1 MKKFILIP
9 HEKYVRLFS
18 PSEERSEP
26 SERLERSEPANAK
39 KENKLSD
46 QDILSLLPEKLGDRG
61 KQFLHFLKTEPSID
75 WDEKGRVII
84 DGNILN
90 FSHITDFLKDT
101 LQPGKPIEP
110 VEHLESWYAKL
121 SNSVPLSLVHAQR
134 RPYVIKGRDL
144 EKKGF
149 GNRAE
154 INSRDHPSQEPLEEP
169 LEEPLREPLREP
181 LVKALVEPL
190 VKPLREPLDEPPVK
204 ALVEPV
210 QASRE
215 ENLSPIIIPPGIPDK
230 SPKKVYLKRKWQ
242 TLSI

>member
-9 HEKYVRLFS
+9 HEKY
-18 PSEERSEP
+18 
-26 SERLERSEPANAK
+26 
-39 KENKLSD
+39 
-46 QDILSLLPEKLGDRG
+46 DRG

-101 LQPGKPIEP
+101 LQPGKPI
-110 VEHLESWYAKL
+110 EHLESWYAKL

-169 LEEPLREPLREP
+169 LQEPLE
-181 LVKALVEPL
+181 EPL
-190 VKPLREPLDEPPVK
+190 VKPLREPLVKPLDKPLVKPLDEPLVK

>member
-1 MKKFILIP
+1 MKKLILIP
-9 HEKYVRLFS
+9 NEKYARLFS
-18 PSEERSEP
+18 PSV
-26 SERLERSEPANAK
+26 ERLERLERLEPMGTK

-46 QDILSLLPEKLGDRG
+46 QDILSLLPEKLREKG

-101 LQPGKPIEP
+101 LQPGKP

-121 SNSVPLSLVHAQR
+121 SDSVPLSLVHAQR

-144 EKKGF
+144 KGF
-149 GNRAE
+149 GNQDRAE
-154 INSRDHPSQEPLEEP
+154 INSSDHPSQEPEEP
-169 LEEPLREPLREP
+169 VQKP
-181 LVKALVEPL
+181 VEP
-190 VKPLREPLDEPPVK
+190 VK
-204 ALVEPV
+204 LVEPV
-210 QASRE
+210 AEPVAEPVVEPVVKPVQAQGASQE
-215 ENLSPIIIPPGIPDK
+215 ENSQPIIIPLGIPDK
-230 SPKKVYLKRKWQ
+230 SPKKVNFKIKWE

>member
-1 MKKFILIP
+1 MKKLILIP
-9 HEKYVRLFS
+9 YEKYARLFS
-18 PSEERSEP
+18 PSEECL
-26 SERLERSEPANAK
+26 ERLEPMDTK
-39 KENKLSD
+39 KENKLSN
-46 QDILSLLPEKLGDRG
+46 QDILSLLPEKLRDRG

-84 DGNILN
+84 DGDILN

-121 SNSVPLSLVHAQR
+121 SDSVPLSLVHAQR

-149 GNRAE
+149 GNQDRAE
-154 INSRDHPSQEPLEEP
+154 INSRDHPSQEPEEP
-169 LEEPLREPLREP
+169 
-181 LVKALVEPL
+181 VVEP
-190 VKPLREPLDEPPVK
+190 VQEPVEPV
-204 ALVEPV
+204 VEPV
-210 QASRE
+210 QAQGASQE
-215 ENLSPIIIPPGIPDK
+215 ENSQPIIIPLGIPDK
-230 SPKKVYLKRKWQ
+230 SPKKVNFKIKWQ

>member
-1 MKKFILIP
+1 MKKLILIP
-9 HEKYVRLFS
+9 HEKYARLFS
-18 PSEERSEP
+18 PSEERL
-26 SERLERSEPANAK
+26 ERLERLEPMDTK

-46 QDILSLLPEKLGDRG
+46 QDILSLLPEKLRDKG

-149 GNRAE
+149 GNQDRAE
-154 INSRDHPSQEPLEEP
+154 INSRDQPSQEPE
-169 LEEPLREPLREP
+169 
-181 LVKALVEPL
+181 
-190 VKPLREPLDEPPVK
+190 KP
-204 ALVEPV
+204 LVEPV
-210 QASRE
+210 QESVEPVVEPVVEPIVEPVQAQGASQE
-215 ENLSPIIIPPGIPDK
+215 ENSQPIIIPPGIPDK
-230 SPKKVYLKRKWQ
+230 SPKKVNFKIKWQ

>member
-1 MKKFILIP
+1 MKKLILIP
-9 HEKYVRLFS
+9 YEKYARLFS
-18 PSEERSEP
+18 PPE
-26 SERLERSEPANAK
+26 ERLEPMDTK

-46 QDILSLLPEKLGDRG
+46 QDILSLLPKKLRDKG

-121 SNSVPLSLVHAQR
+121 SDSVPLTLVHAQR

-144 EKKGF
+144 KGF
-149 GNRAE
+149 GNQDRAE
-154 INSRDHPSQEPLEEP
+154 INSQDHPSQEPEEP
-169 LEEPLREPLREP
+169 VQEP
-181 LVKALVEPL
+181 VEPVVEPIAEPVAEPVAERVVEAL
-190 VKPLREPLDEPPVK
+190 VKP
-204 ALVEPV
+204 V
-210 QASRE
+210 QAQSASQE
-215 ENLSPIIIPPGIPDK
+215 ENSQPIIIPPGIPNK
-230 SPKKVYLKRKWQ
+230 SPKKVNFKIKWQ

>member
-1 MKKFILIP
+1 MKKLILIP
-9 HEKYVRLFS
+9 YEKYARLFS
-18 PSEERSEP
+18 PSEERL
-26 SERLERSEPANAK
+26 ERLERLEPMDTK

-46 QDILSLLPEKLGDRG
+46 QDILSLLPEKLRDKG

-149 GNRAE
+149 GNQDRAE
-154 INSRDHPSQEPLEEP
+154 INSRDHPSQEPEEP
-169 LEEPLREPLREP
+169 
-181 LVKALVEPL
+181 
-190 VKPLREPLDEPPVK
+190 
-204 ALVEPV
+204 LVEPV
-210 QASRE
+210 QESVEPVVEPVAEPVAEPVVKPVQAQGASQE
-215 ENLSPIIIPPGIPDK
+215 ENSQPIIIPPGIPDK
-230 SPKKVYLKRKWQ
+230 SPKKVNFKIKWQ

>member
-26 SERLERSEPANAK
+26 SERSEPADAK

-84 DGNILN
+84 DGNILK

-169 LEEPLREPLREP
+169 LQEPLQEPLEKPLREPLREP
-181 LVKALVEPL
+181 LE
-190 VKPLREPLDEPPVK
+190 KPLREPPAK

-210 QASRE
+210 QASQE

>member
-1 MKKFILIP
+1 M
-9 HEKYVRLFS
+9 
-18 PSEERSEP
+18 
-26 SERLERSEPANAK
+26 
-39 KENKLSD
+39 
-46 QDILSLLPEKLGDRG
+46 
-61 KQFLHFLKTEPSID
+61 
-75 WDEKGRVII
+75 
-84 DGNILN
+84 
-90 FSHITDFLKDT
+90 
-101 LQPGKPIEP
+101 QPGKPIEP

-169 LEEPLREPLREP
+169 LQEPLQEPLEEPL
-181 LVKALVEPL
+181 
-190 VKPLREPLDEPPVK
+190 VK

>member
-9 HEKYVRLFS
+9 YEKYARLFS
-18 PSEERSEP
+18 PSEERLKP
-26 SERLERSEPANAK
+26 SERSERSERSEPADAK

-46 QDILSLLPEKLGDRG
+46 QDILSLLPEKLRDKG

-144 EKKGF
+144 EKKVL
-149 GNRAE
+149 E
-154 INSRDHPSQEPLEEP
+154 IEPKLIREII
-169 LEEPLREPLREP
+169 LLKNPLRNPFRNPLWNP
-181 LVKALVEPL
+181 FKNP
-190 VKPLREPLDEPPVK
+190 
-204 ALVEPV
+204 
-210 QASRE
+210 
-215 ENLSPIIIPPGIPDK
+215 
-230 SPKKVYLKRKWQ
+230 
-242 TLSI
+242 